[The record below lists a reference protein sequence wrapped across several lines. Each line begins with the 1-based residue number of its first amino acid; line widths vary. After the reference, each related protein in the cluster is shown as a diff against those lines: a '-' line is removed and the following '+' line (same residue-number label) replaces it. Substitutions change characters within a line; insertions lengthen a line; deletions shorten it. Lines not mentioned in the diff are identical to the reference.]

1 MGIKAN
7 NYLNETNTMM
17 PNIQYSHW
25 QHLKAQHFLYKNCKN
40 VCTAVKV
47 RNL

>member
-7 NYLNETNTMM
+7 NYLNETNAMM

-25 QHLKAQHFLYKNCKN
+25 QHLKGQHFLYKNCKMF
-40 VCTAVKV
+40 ALLSK
-47 RNL
+47 